1 LWTRLWIGMWV
12 SMWILAAAGV
22 SFAPEGLAD
31 GSVAAAAEAE
41 ALTREPRDD
50 ALFRGKLVRQMSDDD
65 IARALAGEPDA
76 PAAPP
81 APDRSGRD
89 WTRLRV
95 TWPQRKQDLHLRVDS
110 EVVAW
115 FRSFGPGYQTRMNA
129 VLRAFVDAQ
138 PKGR

>member
-1 LWTRLWIGMWV
+1 MWNP
-12 SMWILAAAGV
+12 AAAMAN
-22 SFAPEGLAD
+22 FAPEGAA
-31 GSVAAAAEAE
+31 GGPAAAAPGAGG
-41 ALTREPRDD
+41 LTRGRPDD
-50 ALFRGKLVRQMSDDD
+50 DSLFRGKRIRQMSDDD

-81 APDRSGRD
+81 APDRAGRD

-95 TWPQRKQDLHLRVDS
+95 TWPQKKQEVHLRVDG

-115 FRSFGPGYQTRMNA
+115 FRSFGPGYQSRMNA

-138 PKGR
+138 PKGW